1 MADDPPPTLTAGSA
15 VGRAIFGAA
24 DGLTSLTGV
33 LAGLLAAHA
42 TSAAILAVTGGGAV
56 AAAVGMASGD
66 YLGGATPRLAAV
78 MGVAT
83 LAGSLIP
90 ALPVALLPGPLGI
103 ALAGLLVLAIA
114 VAIAEVRAAD
124 RGRVH
129 AYAVTSSILLAAS
142 ALAAAAAIGLGAT
155 G

>member
-1 MADDPPPTLTAGSA
+1 MTSA
-15 VGRAIFGAA
+15 IGRAIFGAS
-24 DGLTSLTGV
+24 DGLTSLIGV

-42 TSAAILAVTGGGAV
+42 TPAAILAVTGGGAV

-83 LAGSLIP
+83 LAGSLAP

-103 ALAGLLVLAIA
+103 VLAALLVVALA
-114 VAIAEVRAAD
+114 VAISEVRAHAC
-124 RGRVH
+124 GRVH
-129 AYAVTSSILLAAS
+129 AYTVTGSILAAAS
-142 ALAAAAAIGLGAT
+142 GLAAAAAVGLGAA